1 MRGAITMERVEA
13 TELESCL
20 EIGLEVFL
28 DPNPGTPNSRRF
40 PGRVRGWEAGRYL
53 ILGLLPSG
61 PPPVLRSGKECIIR
75 FVHEGEVWG
84 VSVSFVEELQGG
96 ASRLVQMSWPR
107 EVARVQV
114 RRHERV
120 AVQAPCDLY
129 DSGGGSMPGTISD
142 ISGGGCSVLARR
154 ELEVGSRVLLSFQMP
169 DGVRIDKR
177 PVIVRNRRPVTGGLI
192 KYGCQF
198 QEQDGQDRNI
208 EFFVNRS
215 IASAR
220 GGVVATP
227 HLVLLSPRE
236 ADADEARRALASAH
250 CEIVAAAGVL
260 DLGYLLRTCQPAGV
274 IMSLDQAGLTAV
286 EILPLIRQSPGM
298 AALPIFVYGG
308 GAGLDDAMAH
318 GATHCVNDL
327 SLAAEI
333 LRYLDLPESRPG
345 GAQESPGS
353 EVASPAG
360 APEESG
366 APMAEAPAPEPV
378 EEEDSGEIRFEE

>member
-1 MRGAITMERVEA
+1 MERVEA

-40 PGRVRGWEAGRYL
+40 PARVRGWEAGRYL

-61 PPPVLRSGKECIIR
+61 PPPVLRSGKECIVR

-96 ASRLVQMSWPR
+96 TARLVQLSWPR

-120 AVQAPCDLY
+120 PVQAPCDLF
-129 DSGGGSMPGTISD
+129 DSGGGSLPGTIAD

-169 DGVRIDKR
+169 DGVRIDMR
-177 PVIVRNRRPVTGGLI
+177 PVIVRNRRPVAGGLI

-220 GGVVATP
+220 GGMVATP
-227 HLVLLSPRE
+227 HLVLLSPRNPDIE
-236 ADADEARRALASAH
+236 EARRALASAH

-274 IMSLDQAGLTAV
+274 LMAFDQGGFTAI
-286 EILPLIRQSPGM
+286 EILPIIRQSPGM

-308 GAGLDDAMAH
+308 GARLDEVMAL

-333 LRYLDLPESRPG
+333 LPYLELPEPRPG
-345 GAQESPGS
+345 GAPESPGAGG
-353 EVASPAG
+353 ASPAG
-360 APEESG
+360 AHEESG
-366 APMAEAPAPEPV
+366 APMVEASAPDPV
-378 EEEDSGEIRFEE
+378 EEDNGEIRFEE